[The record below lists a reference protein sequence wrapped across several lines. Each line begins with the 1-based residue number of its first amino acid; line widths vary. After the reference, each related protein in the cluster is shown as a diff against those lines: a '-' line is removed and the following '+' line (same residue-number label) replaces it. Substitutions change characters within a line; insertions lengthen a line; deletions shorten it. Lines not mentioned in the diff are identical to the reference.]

1 MQNEAEKQRGNVAWG
16 FAASVLL
23 HGLLLAVFLLNW
35 PLPSLDRPQEE
46 VVSVEMVPEPEPE
59 PQPAPEPEPQ
69 PPASE
74 PPPETPSEAPS
85 PLSIL
90 PAIRPAV
97 SDAPESETALGQAPP
112 DEPDAPPETAPQA
125 EPEPQEPEEMDAP
138 DVPVE
143 EEAPAE
149 EEVPAPAVESPQ
161 DMASEMPEIAASDGE
176 EEEGTEIVVER
187 PPVPV
192 SRPQPPAAAPLKPA
206 RRLLSSERLIDP
218 AGREAFGQLPLPKR
232 ITQLCAV
239 EALAQIVS
247 ARRNAMP
254 HGMVPFGKEGGR
266 IVDGTMEASGGAYR
280 TMAGD
285 WYDIAFRC
293 SVDIDRMKV
302 TGFSYRLG
310 ERKLSREER
319 AARGLVLE

>member
-23 HGLLLAVFLLNW
+23 HGLLLAIFLLNW
-35 PLPSLDRPQEE
+35 PLPSLDTPPEE
-46 VVSVEMVPEPEPE
+46 VVSVEMVPEPQPE
-59 PQPAPEPEPQ
+59 PQPEPEAEPQ
-69 PPASE
+69 PSAPE
-74 PPPETPSEAPS
+74 PPPEPPPS

-97 SDAPESETALGQAPP
+97 SDAPESETALGQTPP
-112 DEPDAPPETAPQA
+112 DMPDAPSETAPKA
-125 EPEPQEPEEMDAP
+125 EPEPQETDEADAP
-138 DVPVE
+138 EAPVEEAPPE
-143 EEAPAE
+143 EEAPA
-149 EEVPAPAVESPQ
+149 PAAESPP
-161 DMASEMPEIAASDGE
+161 DMASEMPEIAASDSG
-176 EEEGTEIVVER
+176 EEEGTQIVVER

-192 SRPQPPAAAPLKPA
+192 SRPQPPTAAPLKPA
-206 RRLLSSERLIDP
+206 RRLLSAERPVDP
-218 AGREAFGQLPLPKR
+218 ARREAFGQLPLPKR

-247 ARRNAMP
+247 TRRNSMP

-302 TGFSYRLG
+302 TAFSYRLG

-319 AARGLVLE
+319 TARGLVLE